1 LPKPVCVLSY
11 QLWVLLQLW
20 DLRNQRAPKATLHG
34 HSGGVLGLSW
44 CQQDAGFLLSS
55 GKDNRCG
62 NSSRGFGM
70 LMNCVSFHG
79 AVLSCGAVAALQKR
93 CTLGQDR
100 RQHNPVLQSSG
111 QLINALM
118 LGPATT

>member
-1 LPKPVCVLSY
+1 M
-11 QLWVLLQLW
+11 LQLW

-62 NSSRGFGM
+62 M
-70 LMNCVSFHG
+70 LLMVH
-79 AVLSCGAVAALQKR
+79 VLVTAC
-93 CTLGQDR
+93 
-100 RQHNPVLQSSG
+100 
-111 QLINALM
+111 
-118 LGPATT
+118 